1 MEKIELIKASY
12 NELPYIS
19 KGFSHTLPERQKAV
33 LALLGFETPDIQ
45 YANVL
50 EIGCGFGGN
59 LICSALLHTDA
70 HFTGVD
76 LSEKQI
82 EGGKQI
88 IQQLGLNNVTLHCQ
102 DISFFENTSTKF
114 DYIICHGVF
123 SWVPE
128 SVRIKI
134 LELIQSHL
142 AENGAA
148 TISYNTYPGWKS
160 LEVLKEIMTF
170 RVNQL
175 EKNQLASLPPLEKV
189 AYAKGTAAFFAEHL
203 LDNSVLK
210 EIAEGVES
218 KDEHYL
224 YHEYFEEDN
233 QPFYLHEFDALLAQ
247 YGLAHICDSTLGAT
261 FPIFKN
267 DEIIEK
273 LDIECGDNHLHKEQ
287 YYDYLLNRQFRTS
300 IVTHRANKEKC
311 NISRTI
317 KTAHMDK
324 LYIRANLGNESTSKV
339 MMKLKE
345 IHPQVINVSA
355 FIDRYFA
362 DNQDEGYS
370 SILLEMYNQ
379 HLDFYAR
386 PIEIKTTDKLKLKAV
401 YRHYLEY
408 YLTTD
413 RPMVSLSNFIGNTL
427 QLSHTEINTLLL
439 FDGVR
444 TDDDVIQYLLAKI
457 EEGVFQIGK
466 DYEQD
471 DRQQLVEK
479 VVKEMRMFVEANL
492 MNE

>member
-33 LALLGFETPDIQ
+33 LALLGFEAPDIQ
-45 YANVL
+45 HANVL

-134 LELIQSHL
+134 LALIQSHL

-160 LEVLKEIMTF
+160 LEVLKDIMTF

-175 EKNQLASLPPLEKV
+175 EKNQLALPALEKV
-189 AYAKGTAAFFAEHL
+189 AYGKGTAAFFAEHL
-203 LDNSVLK
+203 LGNSALK

-224 YHEYFEEDN
+224 YHEYFEEYN
-233 QPFYLHEFDALLAQ
+233 QPFYLHEFDDLLAQ
-247 YGLAHICDSTLGAT
+247 YGLAHICDSTVGAT

-287 YYDYLLNRQFRTS
+287 YYDYLLDRQFRTS

-324 LYIRANLGNESTSKV
+324 LYIRVNLGNDATSKV
-339 MMKLKE
+339 VMKLKE
-345 IHPQVINVSA
+345 IYPQTIKVSA

-362 DNQDEGYS
+362 DAQEEGYS
-370 SILLEMYNQ
+370 SILLEIYNQ
-379 HLDFYAR
+379 HIDFYAR
-386 PIEIKTTDKLKLKAV
+386 PFEIKKTEKLKLKAV

-408 YLTTD
+408 YLFAD
-413 RPMVSLSNFIGNTL
+413 KPMVSLSNFIGNTL
-427 QLSHTEINTLLL
+427 QLSRTEIRTLLL
-439 FDGVR
+439 FDGMR
-444 TDDDVIQYLLAKI
+444 TDDEIAQYLREKI
-457 EEGVFQIGK
+457 EEGVFSVGK
-466 DYEQD
+466 NDEHE
-471 DRQQLVEK
+471 DRLQFVRNF
-479 VVKEMRMFVEANL
+479 VKDMRVFIEANL
-492 MNE
+492 MND